1 MFTVMRHMQLHVVL
15 SWLLWLQMLTC
26 GYRLGC
32 SVASYEDSRGEKGS
46 GEEVHVLQVRQLMS
60 WKKVGVHRPPREDQN
75 EGRGGV
81 GCGVM
86 WCDVVGWGVVWCDV
100 V

>member
-32 SVASYEDSRGEKGS
+32 SVASYEDGRGEKGS
-46 GEEVHVLQVRQLMS
+46 GEEVHVL
-60 WKKVGVHRPPREDQN
+60 
-75 EGRGGV
+75 
-81 GCGVM
+81 
-86 WCDVVGWGVVWCDV
+86 
-100 V
+100 